1 MAKKAGFLKQA
12 GQLAG
17 NLGKA
22 YIDYNLSAL
31 GANDVISDSAYKG
44 ATGQAFGKAT
54 GIVGNITK
62 AAAPAALNLV
72 APGAGT
78 ALKATQSGVAA
89 GGLNKPLGAFE
100 EKKVVTENKTAQ
112 PAFMGTANLGE
123 STYAKYKRGGKPKT
137 MVVNIE
143 KDELEVDPET
153 GEIVSDYKS
162 KPKHPENKDL
172 VNMKG
177 FVKVSETSIIIPAKH
192 RDKYLKGDKNTRLSL
207 IKDVLAAQQNRE
219 STIKMEGGGSA
230 EDLPEGETEQAPEDT
245 ERPAKGTA
253 GYDRYMSRQAVST
266 GAAALPALG
275 FAINQTREAKKALG
289 DLSKKPLPQYG
300 ITPEQTAAY
309 NRAGSAYSRAL
320 GSANRGFSGAETGAF
335 NQRLASSNRTAF
347 ENSKKMAGGNL
358 ASATNAA
365 INSQNINALLDFASR
380 DAALQRQNMQYADS
394 LGSRLDQVG
403 QGISQQ
409 RNLGTQVDIQRRA
422 QQEQALGQAL
432 SQGRTNTVNATSQLA
447 GSGGLILS
455 GLL

>member
-44 ATGQAFGKAT
+44 STGEFFGKTT

-72 APGAGT
+72 APGSGT
-78 ALKATQSGVAA
+78 ALKAVQSGVSA
-89 GGLNKPLGAFE
+89 GGINKPLGAFE
-100 EKKVVTENKTAQ
+100 EKKVATENKTAQ
-112 PAFMGTANLGE
+112 PAFMGTPNLGE

-153 GEIVSDYKS
+153 GEVISDYSS
-162 KPKHPENKDL
+162 KPKHPKGKDVINL
-172 VNMKG
+172 KG
-177 FVKVSETSIIIPAKH
+177 NVQVSKTSIIIPAKH

-207 IKDVLAAQQNRE
+207 IKDILAAQQNRE
-219 STIKMEGGGSA
+219 SSFKMENGG
-230 EDLPEGETEQAPEDT
+230 DLPEGETEQAPEDT

-289 DLSKKPLPQYG
+289 DLSKKPLPQYA

-320 GSANRGFSGAETGAF
+320 GSANRGFSGAETAAF

-380 DAALQRQNMQYADS
+380 DAALQRQNMQYADT